1 MAAEKVKTA
10 PPVCKI
16 SDLKIVAIG
25 GGSGLSVLLRGFKQV
40 TREIVAVVAM
50 SDDGGGS
57 GVLRED
63 LGMLPPGDIRSCIV
77 ALANQESVLLDLLN
91 YRFKEGNLRG
101 QNLGNLMIAALSDI
115 SNSFEEAVRIVHE
128 IFAVT
133 GRVLPVTLED
143 VRLKALLT
151 NGEVVEGESRIP
163 IQTAAAGVRI
173 EKLSIV
179 PELPKAL
186 DEVLVSLEEADVIV
200 MGPGSLYTSILPNLL
215 VDGVAEAIRRSK
227 APKVF
232 VVNLMSQ
239 RGETDGYTIRDYYL
253 ALERHVGE
261 GLVSHVLIN
270 NEEIEGS
277 ITARYEAECA
287 LPVLLRDEDR
297 QFFEVRGIEL
307 ILDDFVEVVKGYV
320 RHDALKVAQR
330 LETLV
335 DIKIYHHPREEKAQ
349 KKESKK
355 ESKKGKL
362 A

>member
-1 MAAEKVKTA
+1 MIRASEIKKLEPMV
-10 PPVCKI
+10 PR

-25 GGSGLSVLLRGFKQV
+25 GGSGLSILLRGLKQV
-40 TREIVAVVAM
+40 TRDVVAVVAM

-77 ALANQESVLLDLLN
+77 ALANQEPVLLDLLN
-91 YRFKEGNLRG
+91 YRFKEGNLSG

-115 SNSFEEAVRIVHE
+115 SNSFEEAIRLIHE

-151 NGEVVEGESRIP
+151 DGSVVEGESKIP
-163 IQTAAAGVRI
+163 IQSAAAGLRI
-173 EKLSIV
+173 ERISMV
-179 PELPKAL
+179 PDKPKAL
-186 DEVLVSLEEADVIV
+186 EEVLTSIAEADVIV

-215 VDGVAEAIRRSK
+215 VDGVAEAIRKSG

-239 RGETDGYTIRDYYL
+239 RGETDGYGLSDYYK
-253 ALERHVGE
+253 ALEAHTGP
-261 GLVSHVLIN
+261 GLVTHVLFN
-270 NEEIEGS
+270 NAIIDES
-277 ITARYEAECA
+277 IVARYEAERA
-287 LPVLLRDEDR
+287 SPVRMTAADR
-297 QFFEVRGIEL
+297 AYFQERGIEIL
-307 ILDDFVEVVKGYV
+307 LDDFVEVVKGYI

-330 LETLV
+330 LEALV
-335 DIKIYHHPREEKAQ
+335 DIKIYHHGE
-349 KKESKK
+349 
-355 ESKKGKL
+355 
-362 A
+362 